1 VSDDEGSFVF
11 MRLLLLHPD
20 QIDGILIA
28 CFRLRCLISM
38 GLIPR
43 R

>member
-1 VSDDEGSFVF
+1 MSDDDDSPVF
-11 MRLLLLHPD
+11 IRVLLLHSD
-20 QIDGILIA
+20 EIDGILKP
-28 CFRLRCLISM
+28 CFPLRCLISM